1 MQRKLANGQWKWEFQ
16 LFFNNL
22 FTSSLV
28 LVFWGIMRLLND
40 GFGQENT
47 ESWWRDSKMPGTWA
61 IFSCSRVWLQPPS
74 FILSKHRCRAL
85 CLLDHRKYP
94 IGFFFNVALIWM
106 RVFSLIESCVLCKR
120 PGHNTAHSAVDK
132 GVNHANVSSTALARK
147 KKCELFWTL

>member
-1 MQRKLANGQWKWEFQ
+1 MQRKLPNGQWKWEFQ

-61 IFSCSRVWLQPPS
+61 ILSCSRVWLQPPT

-85 CLLDHRKYP
+85 CLLEHRKYP

-106 RVFSLIESCVLCKR
+106 SLQLDIVMCFLQKAQKMTAKTQYSPLGSRQKGLITQMLC
-120 PGHNTAHSAVDK
+120 
-132 GVNHANVSSTALARK
+132 L
-147 KKCELFWTL
+147 LF